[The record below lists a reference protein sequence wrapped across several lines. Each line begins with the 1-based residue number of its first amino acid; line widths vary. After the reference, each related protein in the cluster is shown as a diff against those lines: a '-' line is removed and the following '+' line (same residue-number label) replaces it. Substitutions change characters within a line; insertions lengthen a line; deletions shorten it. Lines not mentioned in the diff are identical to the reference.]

1 LYHPQPLSAHI
12 ALLEATPIGASA
24 SADVSEPAR
33 LLSADELS
41 VALVLGLPSALGA
54 SGPTTSASDAHALQ
68 ALYLEHGWE
77 YLDLGAALEVDAE
90 ADEDG
95 EDEDGE
101 TEDDGLPRAREAL
114 QTHMWPNM
122 QRKEDERRVLQ
133 AEETRSERTTRFKPF
148 SAAQEADD
156 SDTDD
161 AAEDES
167 AEIERRA
174 EAFLAS
180 LPLPG
185 SDHAT
190 SVDAA
195 TDKDEELARAF
206 LAQLELSSLANAAG
220 SDMSARELEL
230 FLQQSDPHWPS
241 ESAAANGASTSA
253 SSDRFDDDF
262 SDFVSAGGLASG
274 SAGSEDADLDHL
286 QEPGELRDFTAALAE
301 MQREAARIR
310 ALPDPE
316 LRHREAER
324 VALAFG
330 DALDRG
336 M

>member
-1 LYHPQPLSAHI
+1 M
-12 ALLEATPIGASA
+12 
-24 SADVSEPAR
+24 
-33 LLSADELS
+33 
-41 VALVLGLPSALGA
+41 
-54 SGPTTSASDAHALQ
+54 SASDAHALQ

-122 QRKEDERRVLQ
+122 QRKEDERRVYQ
-133 AEETRSERTTRFKPF
+133 PEESRSERTTSFKAF
-148 SAAQEADD
+148 SAAQEAED
-156 SDTDD
+156 SDKDD
-161 AAEDES
+161 AAENES

-180 LPLPG
+180 LPLPS

-241 ESAAANGASTSA
+241 ESGAPNGASTSA
-253 SSDRFDDDF
+253 TGRFDDDF

-274 SAGSEDADLDHL
+274 SAGFDDADLDHL

-324 VALAFG
+324 VALTFG